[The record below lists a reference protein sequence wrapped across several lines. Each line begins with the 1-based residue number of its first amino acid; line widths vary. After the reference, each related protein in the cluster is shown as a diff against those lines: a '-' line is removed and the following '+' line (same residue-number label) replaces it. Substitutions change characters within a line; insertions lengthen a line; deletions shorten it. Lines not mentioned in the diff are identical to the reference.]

1 MSLTPQ
7 LYSTA
12 LESNSTEIGW
22 GVLPYNNKEIYIIEL
37 LEPRVGNLLKRSRLH
52 LPRTLLHNQQHCY
65 SHGSLIAK
73 RLQCPL
79 YRYWPKQVLLPLV

>member
-22 GVLPYNNKEIYIIEL
+22 GVLPYNNKLIYIIEL
-37 LEPRVGNLLKRSRLH
+37 LEPSWQFAETEPAAFASN
-52 LPRTLLHNQQHCY
+52 PPT
-65 SHGSLIAK
+65 
-73 RLQCPL
+73 
-79 YRYWPKQVLLPLV
+79 